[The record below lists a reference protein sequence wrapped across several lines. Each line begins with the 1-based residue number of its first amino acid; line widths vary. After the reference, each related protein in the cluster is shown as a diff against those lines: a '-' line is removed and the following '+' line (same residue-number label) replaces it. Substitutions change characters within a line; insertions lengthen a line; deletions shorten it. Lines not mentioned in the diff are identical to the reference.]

1 MSRSFNAEGVLLT
14 KIYLSDISIE
24 DVKKYFQVSHTN
36 TNDQFKVFVRK
47 LGLFRD

>member
-1 MSRSFNAEGVLLT
+1 MSRTFNADGVLLT

-24 DVKKYFQVSHTN
+24 NVKKYLQVSHTN
-36 TNDQFKVFVRK
+36 TNGQFKDFVRK